1 MCEVFMVD
9 LKFIRENA
17 ALVKE
22 GARKKRIGV
31 DIDGLLALDARARE
45 IRVRLDHLRAERNR
59 GSEQV
64 PKLQGEEKQKAIA
77 QMKEVSNEIKALEP
91 EHKDLEDQISAL
103 LLTVPAPP
111 GDDVPMGATDAD
123 NVEVRRWGRPP
134 KFDFTPKDHIELG
147 EALDLI
153 DIPRGVKLA
162 GSRSYILKNEGALL
176 HWAVLRLAMDRMVAK
191 GFTPMVVPVLVNE
204 APMVGTG
211 YFPTGRDQAYHV
223 EKDEAF
229 LVGTAEVSLTSYHG
243 DEILAEADLPKKF
256 VGLSDCFRREAGTYG
271 KDTRG
276 LYRIHQFEKVEQV
289 ILCANDE
296 AESRRWH
303 DAILANAEEV
313 VQALGIPYRVVIV
326 CTGDLGQG
334 QVRKHDIESW
344 MPSRDGYGETHSC
357 STFHEFQA
365 RRLNARYRDGE
376 GRVRFVHTLNNTV
389 VASPRILIPILENN
403 QRADGSVVIPE
414 VLRPYLGGKEAIE
427 PKT

>member
-1 MCEVFMVD
+1 MVD
-9 LKFIRENA
+9 LKFIRENPD
-17 ALVKE
+17 LVKA
-22 GARKKRIGV
+22 GAQKKRIEADV
-31 DIDGLLALDARARE
+31 DDLLALDVRVRE
-45 IRVRLDHLRAERNR
+45 VRVRLDSLRAERNR

-64 PKLQGEEKQKAIA
+64 PKLQGGEKQQVIA
-77 QMKEVSNEIKALEP
+77 RMKEVSGEIKALEP
-91 EHKDLEDQISAL
+91 EYSDLEAQIADL
-103 LLTVPAPP
+103 MLAIPNPP
-111 GDDVPMGATDAD
+111 GDDVPLGQTDAD
-123 NVEVRRWGRPP
+123 NVEVRRWGTPP
-134 KFDFTPKDHIELG
+134 TFGFTPKDHVALG

-176 HWAVLRLAMDRMVAK
+176 HWAVLRLAMDRMAAK

-243 DEILAEADLPKKF
+243 DEILAESDLPRKL

-289 ILCANDE
+289 VVCINDE

-303 DAILANAEEV
+303 DAILQNAEEV

-344 MPSRDGYGETHSC
+344 MPSRNGYGETHSC

-365 RRLNARYRDGE
+365 RRLNLRYRDAE
-376 GRVRFVHTLNNTV
+376 GRVRFTHTLNNTV
-389 VASPRILIPILENN
+389 IASPRILIPILENN
-403 QRADGSVVIPE
+403 QQPDGSVVIPE
-414 VLRPYLGGKEAIE
+414 VLRPYAGGKEVIE
-427 PKT
+427 PK

>member
-1 MCEVFMVD
+1 MLD
-9 LKFIRENA
+9 LRFIRENPD
-17 ALVKE
+17 LVKE
-22 GARKKRIGV
+22 GARKKRIDA

-45 IRVRLDHLRAERNR
+45 MRTRLDNLRAERNR

-64 PKLQGEEKQKAIA
+64 PRLQGEEKQKAIA
-77 QMKEVSNEIKALEP
+77 RMKEVSNEVKALEP
-91 EHKDLEDQISAL
+91 EHKALEEQISAL
-103 LLTVPAPP
+103 LLTVPNPP
-111 GDDVPMGATDAD
+111 GGDVPLGETEAD
-123 NVEVRRWGRPP
+123 NAEVRRWGTPP
-134 KFDFTPKDHIELG
+134 AFDFTPKDHVELG

-176 HWAVLRLAMDRMVAK
+176 HWAVLRLAMDRMVGK
-191 GFTPMVVPVLVNE
+191 GFVPMVVPVLVNE

-229 LVGTAEVSLTSYHG
+229 LVGTAEVSLTSYHC
-243 DEILAEADLPKKF
+243 EEMLNEADLPKKF

-276 LYRIHQFEKVEQV
+276 LYRIHLFEKVEQV
-289 ILCANDE
+289 VVCANDE

-313 VQALGIPYRVVIV
+313 VQALGIPYRVVAV

-344 MPSRDGYGETHSC
+344 MPSRNGYGETHSC

-365 RRLNARYRDGE
+365 RRLNVRYRDPE

-389 VASPRILIPILENN
+389 IASPRILIPILENN
-403 QRADGSVVIPE
+403 QRADGGVVIPE
-414 VLRPYLGGKEAIE
+414 VLRPYLGGKEVIE
-427 PKT
+427 PR

>member
-1 MCEVFMVD
+1 MVD
-9 LKFIRENA
+9 LKFIRENSD
-17 ALVKE
+17 LVKV
-22 GARKKRIGV
+22 GAQRKRIEADV
-31 DIDGLLALDARARE
+31 DGLLALDARVRE
-45 IRVRLDHLRAERNR
+45 VRTRLDSLRAERNR

-64 PKLQGEEKQKAIA
+64 PKLQGEEKQKVIA
-77 QMKEVSNEIKALEP
+77 QMKAVSGEIKALEP
-91 EHKDLEDQISAL
+91 EHSDLESRIAEL
-103 LLTVPAPP
+103 LLTIPNPP
-111 GDDVPMGATDAD
+111 GEDVPLGQTDAD
-123 NVEVRRWGRPP
+123 NVEIRRWGTPP
-134 KFDFTPKDHIELG
+134 TFEFTPKDHVELG
-147 EALDLI
+147 ESLDLI

-162 GSRSYILKNEGALL
+162 GSRSYILKNDGALL
-176 HWAVLRLAMDRMVAK
+176 HWAVLRLAMDRMVTR

-243 DEILAEADLPKKF
+243 DEVRAEADLPKKL

-289 ILCANDE
+289 VVCANDE

-303 DAILANAEEV
+303 DAILQNAEEV
-313 VQALGIPYRVVIV
+313 VQALSIPYRVVIV

-344 MPSRDGYGETHSC
+344 MPSRNGYGETHSC
-357 STFHEFQA
+357 LTFHEFQA
-365 RRLNARYRDGE
+365 RRLNLRYRDEE
-376 GRVRFVHTLNNTV
+376 GRMRFVHTLNNTV
-389 VASPRILIPILENN
+389 IASPRILIPILENN
-403 QRADGSVVIPE
+403 QQQDGSVVVPE
-414 VLRPYLGGKEAIE
+414 VLRPYVGKEVIE
-427 PKT
+427 PK

>member
-1 MCEVFMVD
+1 MLD
-9 LKFIRENA
+9 LRFIRENPD
-17 ALVKE
+17 LVKE
-22 GARKKRIGV
+22 GARKKRIDA

-45 IRVRLDHLRAERNR
+45 IRTRLDNLRAERNR

-64 PKLQGEEKQKAIA
+64 PRLQGEEKLKAIA
-77 QMKEVSNEIKALEP
+77 RMKEVSNEVKALEP
-91 EHKDLEDQISAL
+91 EHKALEGQISAL
-103 LLTVPAPP
+103 LLTVPNPP
-111 GDDVPMGATDAD
+111 GGDVPPGETEAD
-123 NVEVRRWGRPP
+123 NVEVRRWGTPP
-134 KFDFTPKDHIELG
+134 AFDFTPKDHVELG

-176 HWAVLRLAMDRMVAK
+176 HWAVLRLAMDRMVGK
-191 GFTPMVVPVLVNE
+191 GFVPMVVPVLVNE
-204 APMVGTG
+204 AAMVGTG
-211 YFPTGRDQAYHV
+211 YFPMGRDQAYHV

-229 LVGTAEVSLTSYHG
+229 LVGTAEVSLTSYHCEEMLG
-243 DEILAEADLPKKF
+243 EADLPKKV

-276 LYRIHQFEKVEQV
+276 LYRIHLFEKVEQV
-289 ILCANDE
+289 VVCANDE

-313 VQALGIPYRVVIV
+313 VQALGIPYRVVAV

-344 MPSRDGYGETHSC
+344 MPSRNGYGETHSC

-365 RRLNARYRDGE
+365 RRLNVRYRDSE

-389 VASPRILIPILENN
+389 IASPRILIPILENN
-403 QRADGSVVIPE
+403 QRADGGVVIPE
-414 VLRPYLGGKEAIE
+414 VLRPYLGGKEVIK
-427 PKT
+427 PK

>member
-1 MCEVFMVD
+1 MVD

-276 LYRIHQFEKVEQV
+276 LYRIHEFEKVEQV

-365 RRLNARYRDGE
+365 RRLNARYRDTE

>member
-1 MCEVFMVD
+1 MVD